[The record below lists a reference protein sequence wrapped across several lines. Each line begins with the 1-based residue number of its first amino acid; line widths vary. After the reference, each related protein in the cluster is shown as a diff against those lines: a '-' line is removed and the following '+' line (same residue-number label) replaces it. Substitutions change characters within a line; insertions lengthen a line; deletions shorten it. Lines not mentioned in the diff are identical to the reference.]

1 MHIHSLKWI
10 EFNSIL
16 SRSFFF
22 GHSSSEKYLK
32 KVAPFMKALQTCFT
46 VNKYFLERKE
56 LKCSKQIY
64 LHKVK
69 KKTTDFQINNKLNII
84 NKLGNI

>member
-1 MHIHSLKWI
+1 
-10 EFNSIL
+10 
-16 SRSFFF
+16 
-22 GHSSSEKYLK
+22 
-32 KVAPFMKALQTCFT
+32 MKTLQTCFT

-69 KKTTDFQINNKLNII
+69 KKSTDSKINNKLNVI